1 MDISKIDILDNTIN
15 GEDPNVDDYFT
26 FRDLFSTFVSIIQR
40 KRGIE
45 SIVVTDHDGVIV
57 LKVASS
63 LYCHKPSTL
72 SISVLVTFAS
82 LVSFCEKV
90 EEFGRVSFVIIRTN
104 KESTFQINLHPLIVN
119 IVANPQFEGTSEADS
134 NRPGAPG
141 VGLKLKPP
149 LARQTEQN
157 KQERFWRSFRTLS
170 SCYLVCG
177 RLRNPSLIPS
187 LEAHNGPELDSSE
200 AQRQISPC
208 PCVCSD

>member
-90 EEFGRVSFVIIRTN
+90 EEFGRVSFVISALTTRIGIPLHPPGCMQIRTN

-141 VGLKLKPP
+141 EVLEVIPYI
-149 LARQTEQN
+149 EQLLLGVR
-157 KQERFWRSFRTLS
+157 KIAES
-170 SCYLVCG
+170 VI
-177 RLRNPSLIPS
+177 NPQSR
-187 LEAHNGPELDSSE
+187 GT
-200 AQRQISPC
+200 
-208 PCVCSD
+208 